1 MQTKRAGFTLVEI
14 LVVISMLGIL
24 LSIVVFSGADAR
36 EGAKVTAEEAT
47 INQLNVAIIQYRAAT
62 GQFPPG
68 VDSCTLCDLRNGNLP
83 AAESNW
89 GLVVA
94 KISPDYINKSI
105 TVDTWGNPYAY
116 DNNYQVGGSQYYTT
130 LCSMG
135 PDGELQTFLDSDVLD
150 YEIVAGDP
158 LVRGDD
164 ICFFAL

>member
-1 MQTKRAGFTLVEI
+1 MQTKRAGFTLIEI

-47 INQLNVAIIQYRAAT
+47 VGQLNVAFSQYRAAT

-68 VDSCTLCDLRNGNLP
+68 ADICTICDLRSGNL
-83 AAESNW
+83 AAAQANW
-89 GLVVA
+89 NLVVA
-94 KISPDYINKSI
+94 EISPNYINESVTI
-105 TVDTWGNPYAY
+105 DAWGNPYGY
-116 DNNYQVGGSQYYTT
+116 DNNYRFADDSLFTM

-135 PDGELQTFLDSDVLD
+135 PDGELQTFLLADQSD
-150 YEIVAGDP
+150 YAIAAGDP
-158 LVRGDD
+158 PVRGDD